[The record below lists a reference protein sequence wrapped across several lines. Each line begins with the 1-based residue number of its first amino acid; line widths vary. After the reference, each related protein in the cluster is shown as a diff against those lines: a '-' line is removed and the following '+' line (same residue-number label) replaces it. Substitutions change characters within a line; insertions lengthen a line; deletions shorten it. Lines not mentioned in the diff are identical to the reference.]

1 MDSAI
6 NWAVYRQSLPKDLFS
21 IGETG
26 EDCEKPPF
34 DGLEKSFQ
42 QMCGRQLV
50 LDLMVESSKV
60 NQQKNTSARY
70 LSFRQC
76 KFQAIMPMGSGYGIF
91 TFIYIHIPYM
101 DPI

>member
-42 QMCGRQLV
+42 KNVRPPIGAGSHGR
-50 LDLMVESSKV
+50 K
-60 NQQKNTSARY
+60 
-70 LSFRQC
+70 
-76 KFQAIMPMGSGYGIF
+76 
-91 TFIYIHIPYM
+91 
-101 DPI
+101 